1 MKQKIIQLLKDPFI
15 ANLVKIFVVV
25 LMLYLVIAFW
35 KWSSL
40 PPQIPL
46 FYSFPRSTDQL
57 ASPWQILLLPFFS
70 LMFFC
75 LNFISAS
82 LLYPEEK
89 LVCIFLVLIGLIV
102 SLLFFTTFVKI
113 IFLIT

>member
-1 MKQKIIQLLKDPFI
+1 MRQKVVRFLKDPFI
-15 ANLVKIFVVV
+15 ANLVKIFAVV
-25 LMLYLVIAFW
+25 LMLYIVIAVW

-70 LMFFC
+70 LLFFC
-75 LNFISAS
+75 LNFIIAS

-89 LVCIFLVLIGLIV
+89 LVCILLVLIGLIV
-102 SLLFFTTFVKI
+102 SLLFFTTFIKI